1 MPTLEKPGGPLT
13 TNVKWRFP
21 SIHPDGRKY
30 VLIAAVAAFV
40 TYTGISQFV
49 GWLLVGVTIWVA
61 AFFRDPIRT
70 TPRGEN
76 LIIAP
81 ADGLI
86 TMITSVNAPRELAG
100 TDGLPDGEYTRIS
113 IFMSVFDVHVN
124 RSPVSGRVRK
134 V

>member
-1 MPTLEKPGGPLT
+1 MPALEKPDGPLT

-30 VLIAAVAAFV
+30 VLIAAVATFV
-40 TYTGISQFV
+40 TYTGISHFL
-49 GWLLVGVTIWVA
+49 GWLLFGVTLWIA

-76 LIIAP
+76 LVVSP

-86 TMITSVNAPRELAG
+86 TMITKVPGPRELTG
-100 TDGLPDGEYTRIS
+100 EDGLQD
-113 IFMSVFDVHVN
+113 
-124 RSPVSGRVRK
+124 
-134 V
+134 